1 MSKEINQQMHNN
13 PNFKKKI
20 IEEFGL
26 TAQQVEYLE
35 IYIKEIIKYN
45 KHTNIVGKSTL
56 LDPWKSHIF
65 DSLQITK
72 FIQNKES
79 SILDM
84 GTGAGL
90 PGIVLSLQKY
100 TNISLIDSNR
110 KKINFI
116 NPLLKKLNI
125 SPKVYCER
133 IESLANLK
141 FNYVV
146 SRALS
151 NLNKLFYY
159 SQNFLN
165 QNSVMV
171 FLKGKTAMT
180 EITEASKN
188 WDFVYEKHQ
197 SISDK
202 RGWVLVIN
210 NLQKKKH
217 D

>member
-1 MSKEINQQMHNN
+1 MLKEKNQQMHSSL
-13 PNFKKKI
+13 NFKKKI
-20 IEEFGL
+20 IEEFNL
-26 TAQQVEYLE
+26 TSRQVESLE
-35 IYIKEIIKYN
+35 TYIKEIIKYN
-45 KHTNIVGKSTL
+45 NHTNIVGKSTL

-65 DSLQITK
+65 DSLQISK

-100 TNISLIDSNR
+100 TNVSLVDSSR

-116 NPLLKKLNI
+116 NPLIKKLHI
-125 SPKVYCER
+125 SPKVYCKRVER
-133 IESLANLK
+133 LTNLK
-141 FNYVV
+141 FNYIV

-151 NLNKLFYY
+151 NLSKLFFY

-180 EITEASKN
+180 EIIEASKE
-188 WDFVYEKHQ
+188 WDFIYEKHQ

-202 RGWVLVIN
+202 RGSVLVIN
-210 NLQKKKH
+210 NLHKKH
-217 D
+217 A